1 MIASVG
7 SLLAG
12 ASVNIG
18 TMRCAREAAGKRA
31 IMVLELD
38 VLPNEA
44 IIAALRAMT
53 NISSVTLLK
62 KLV

>member
-18 TMRCAREAAGKRA
+18 TMRCARQGAGKHA

-38 VLPNEA
+38 ALPDDA

-53 NISSVTLLK
+53 NIKSVTLLK